1 MQRLA
6 PMSRPPATSAE
17 NGEGATGDAELVIRA
32 MQDPR
37 AFALLYRRYLD
48 PVYRYCLHRLG
59 SKEVAEDAT
68 SQIFLKVLAAF
79 PTYRA
84 ERPFRSWLFA
94 IAHNIVVDHY
104 RAHRDEQPLEGALE
118 VLDAARTPEEQAVAD
133 DEVRAVRAV
142 LAGLTPDQAKVIEL
156 RLAGLTEVEIADAL
170 GRRPG
175 AVRAAQ
181 FRALGRLRTLLGA
194 PPTTRED
201 ADG

>member
-1 MQRLA
+1 M
-6 PMSRPPATSAE
+6 
-17 NGEGATGDAELVIRA
+17 
-32 MQDPR
+32 
-37 AFALLYRRYLD
+37 
-48 PVYRYCLHRLG
+48 
-59 SKEVAEDAT
+59 
-68 SQIFLKVLAAF
+68 
-79 PTYRA
+79 
-84 ERPFRSWLFA
+84 
-94 IAHNIVVDHY
+94 
-104 RAHRDEQPLEGALE
+104 
-118 VLDAARTPEEQAVAD
+118 AD

-142 LAGLTPDQAKVIEL
+142 LAGLTPDQAQVIEL